1 MKRSVA
7 CFIVLWLGAGSWC
20 WAGEAS
26 HRQAVEELFTQI
38 DMALS
43 VNQTV
48 EQLSTV
54 LMEAVPEEAG
64 YRDVVDAYVRK
75 YLGWEVLKDEVA
87 DLYQQAFTEPELRE
101 LITFYN
107 TAAGRKL
114 LAQSPLI
121 GQAISASV
129 HRRLVAHS
137 PELKQMMM
145 DADYQAMWR
154 AVDQEVNP
162 PAAAPA
168 P

>member
-1 MKRSVA
+1 MKRTV
-7 CFIVLWLGAGSWC
+7 VWLLGAWVGAGGIC

-26 HRQAVEELFTQI
+26 HRQAVDELFTQL
-38 DMALS
+38 DMALA

-48 EQLSTV
+48 EQLATV

-87 DLYQQAFTEPELRE
+87 DLYQQAFTEQELRE
-101 LITFYN
+101 LTTFYN

-145 DADYQAMWR
+145 DADFQAMWQ
-154 AVDQEVNP
+154 AVDQEANA

>member
-7 CFIVLWLGAGSWC
+7 CFIALWLGVGSWC

-26 HRQAVEELFTQI
+26 HRQAVEELFAQM
-38 DMALS
+38 DMALA

-48 EQLSTV
+48 DQLSTV

-75 YLGWEVLKDEVA
+75 YLSWEVLHDEVVS
-87 DLYQQAFTEPELRE
+87 LYQQAFTEEEIRE
-101 LITFYN
+101 ITTFYN
-107 TAAGRKL
+107 TSAGRKL
-114 LAQSPLI
+114 LTQSPLI

-162 PAAAPA
+162 PAATPA